1 MLKTLDILI
10 GLAVVMLF
18 LSMIVTVIT
27 QFLINLRNMRGR
39 HLLTGIADLLEQISP
54 GITRSIAE
62 EISTAVLSHPLIRN
76 ASGGLGN
83 VIHREELTKL
93 LLELAAN
100 DGPQSLSAEAR
111 KQLLDTLAADGL
123 GNPDQIKQTL
133 QNVRSL
139 ALQLELAHPELTNAA
154 RARIAMLQQANS
166 QFLGKINLWFDQ
178 TMDRVSERFTANTR
192 YVTFFT
198 GLVIAFV
205 LQLDTAALVSRLSSD
220 DAVRDSLV
228 TRAQQDLQVPSAAT
242 PATSGTQG
250 PQTAP
255 AGSPATTPT
264 LSATSQS
271 SSQTLPAAQTPNAP
285 PSSSQ
290 AAGPSQATPASSQ
303 PNQRPGG
310 SLQLKD
316 EDVPAVRDLMMNNIL
331 GVPQNWTDWKRR
343 WDPDNWPV
351 KVIGILL
358 SAVLLS
364 LGAPFWYNALQN
376 LVRLRSVVASKDDQ
390 QRQERQLSQPAAA
403 ANVAAAQATAD
414 TGFVPTDERGDLAV
428 VA

>member
-54 GITRSIAE
+54 GITRNIAE
-62 EISTAVLSHPLIRN
+62 EISTAVLRHPLIRN

-83 VIHREELTKL
+83 VVHREELTKL

-100 DGPQSLSAEAR
+100 DGPQPLSAEAR

-166 QFLGKINLWFDQ
+166 QFLAKINLWFDQ
-178 TMDRVSERFTANTR
+178 TMDRVSERFTAKTR

-220 DAVRDSLV
+220 DALRDSLV
-228 TRAQQDLQVPSAAT
+228 ARAQKDLQAPSAAT
-242 PATSGTQG
+242 PTTSGTQG
-250 PQTAP
+250 SQTAP
-255 AGSPATTPT
+255 AGSPATTRT

-271 SSQTLPAAQTPNAP
+271 SSQATQAPLQANQSPGDYLRLSQKDMPAI
-285 PSSSQ
+285 
-290 AAGPSQATPASSQ
+290 
-303 PNQRPGG
+303 
-310 SLQLKD
+310 
-316 EDVPAVRDLMMNNIL
+316 RDLMMNNLL
-331 GVPQNWTDWKRR
+331 GVPQSWTDWHDR
-343 WDPDNWPV
+343 WTTDNWLV

-403 ANVAAAQATAD
+403 ANIAAAQATAD